1 MRSPTDV
8 LRDEHVVILRA
19 LSVLESAAERLAAGR
34 AFPAGWWEVAV
45 GWLRAFADRN
55 HHAKEENVLFPAM
68 IKAGVPSA
76 GGPIDVMLEEH
87 EQGRALIAQMAEG
100 ASPHRAAATR
110 RYVQLLREHI
120 DKENGIVFPLA
131 EAVVEETVMQDLSRE
146 FDTVVAELG
155 ATASL
160 EGAQA
165 AVARLAAALEPAP
178 GGRPV

>member
-1 MRSPTDV
+1 
-8 LRDEHVVILRA
+8 
-19 LSVLESAAERLAAGR
+19 
-34 AFPAGWWEVAV
+34 
-45 GWLRAFADRN
+45 
-55 HHAKEENVLFPAM
+55 
-68 IKAGVPSA
+68 
-76 GGPIDVMLEEH
+76 MLEEH

-131 EAVVEETVMQDLSRE
+131 EAVVEETVMQDLSRK

-165 AVARLAAALEPAP
+165 AVARLAAALEPAL
-178 GGRPV
+178 GGGPV